1 MRGCSCRLQATA
13 TGWRRCTGFNLH
25 WYARSVCRK
34 FAKIDLACWLYDH
47 GGLSWGRAA
56 DFAGMDKYAF
66 WGELDK
72 RGSTIL
78 DEEGILEEIRQIR
91 MK

>member
-1 MRGCSCRLQATA
+1 MLLIREEFLNKKGKTNEEL
-13 TGWRRCTGFNLH
+13 
-25 WYARSVCRK
+25 
-34 FAKIDLACWLYDH
+34 KIDLACWLYDH